1 MMCAW
6 LLLSAASRDRRHL
19 SSLWEESTS
28 FGGVGRWEVSQQTD
42 SHNRLTLSV
51 HPFKQFIAQTTQR
64 RPAARGGTSPSNV
77 PTTGGWLSFVFWGR
91 SYTPTSMR
99 CFPFFGTG
107 GNSSFRDDRCCAF
120 RNGTDPN
127 ENEGFFFFFLV
138 FLWSS
143 LISAASRE
151 NYTLLKDA
159 LVFLDTCQ
167 WFLKKYFPPPPP
179 CTVSTDGPVG
189 FPISTDSQSIFCSA
203 CCDFVSHS
211 KRPTKWKQSFWYITT
226 FFGNKKTNK
235 KKQKLVI
242 KLYPQLANSRQRS
255 PTADICI

>member
-1 MMCAW
+1 MCAW

-19 SSLWEESTS
+19 SSLWEETTS
-28 FGGVGRWEVSQQTD
+28 FGGVGKVGGGR

-107 GNSSFRDDRCCAF
+107 GNSSFRDDHCCAF

-127 ENEGFFFFFLV
+127 ENEGFFFLSPLPVVFFNLCGFKRKLHTAEGCGRFSWYLSVV
-138 FLWSS
+138 F
-143 LISAASRE
+143 
-151 NYTLLKDA
+151 
-159 LVFLDTCQ
+159 
-167 WFLKKYFPPPPP
+167 
-179 CTVSTDGPVG
+179 
-189 FPISTDSQSIFCSA
+189 
-203 CCDFVSHS
+203 
-211 KRPTKWKQSFWYITT
+211 
-226 FFGNKKTNK
+226 
-235 KKQKLVI
+235 
-242 KLYPQLANSRQRS
+242 
-255 PTADICI
+255 